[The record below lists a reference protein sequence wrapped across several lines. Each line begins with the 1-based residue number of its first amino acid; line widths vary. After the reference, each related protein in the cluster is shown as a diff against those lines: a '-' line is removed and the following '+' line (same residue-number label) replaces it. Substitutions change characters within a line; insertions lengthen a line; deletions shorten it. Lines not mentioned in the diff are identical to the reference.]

1 MAIGRP
7 KKMMNMYIFDILKRN
22 TDIDH
27 AITQKEIQ
35 QRLETEYD
43 MVVDR
48 KAVKANLEDLIN
60 DGTYDIYCETKTRLT
75 PNVKT
80 GELEKSKVCTGF
92 YYESKF
98 TDSELRLLMDS
109 VLFSRSIP
117 TNNKKEMLGKLK
129 DLSNKYFKFSTANI
143 QSYESVDREMNR
155 ELFYTIE
162 VLDEAI
168 SKGLQV
174 KFLYNEYG
182 TDKKLHHRKNED
194 GDVREYIINPYT
206 MAANGGKYYLIC
218 NYDKYDNLSHYRI
231 DRISNIEIL
240 ETPRKPKSQVE
251 GLVGLDVAKYMQ
263 EHIFMFGGKSIRAKF
278 EMPSY
283 LISDVLDAF
292 MANVDFEDLGDGK
305 VLASVKVNE
314 NDMRFWAR
322 QYASQIKITEP
333 KELVDMCKQDLAN
346 ALALYQNS

>member
-1 MAIGRP
+1 MLGARP
-7 KKMMNMYIFDILKRN
+7 KKMMNMYIFDILRRN
-22 TDIDH
+22 TDAEH
-27 AITQKEIQ
+27 PMTQREIQ
-35 QRLETEYD
+35 KRLESDYD
-43 MVVDR
+43 MTVDR

-60 DGTYDIYCETKTRLT
+60 DGSYNIEYATKIRLT
-75 PNVKT
+75 PNRLT
-80 GELEKSKVCTGF
+80 GEVEKNEVLTGF
-92 YYESKF
+92 YYDNIF

-174 KFLYNEYG
+174 KFLYNEYCA
-182 TDKKLHHRKNED
+182 DKKLHHRKNED

-240 ETPRKPKSQVE
+240 ETPRKPKNQVE
-251 GLVGLDVAKYMQ
+251 ELVGLDVAKYMQ
-263 EHIFMFGGKSIRAKF
+263 EHIFMFGGKSIRA
-278 EMPSY
+278 
-283 LISDVLDAF
+283 
-292 MANVDFEDLGDGK
+292 NVDFKNLGDGK

-346 ALALYQNS
+346 ALALYQEL

>member
-1 MAIGRP
+1 MLGGRP
-7 KKMMNMYIFDILKRN
+7 KKMMNMYIYDILRRN
-22 TDIDH
+22 TDAEH
-27 AITQKEIQ
+27 PMTQREIQ
-35 QRLETEYD
+35 KRLESEYD
-43 MVVDR
+43 MTVDR

-60 DGTYDIYCETKTRLT
+60 DGSYNIEYSTKIRLT
-75 PNVKT
+75 PNRLT
-80 GELEKSKVCTGF
+80 GEIEKNEVLTGF
-92 YYESKF
+92 YYNSVF

-109 VLFSRSIP
+109 VLFSKSIP
-117 TNNKKEMLGKLK
+117 TGNKKDLLDKLK

-168 SKGLQV
+168 SKGSQV

-182 TDKKLHHRKNED
+182 ADKKLHHRLNED
-194 GDVREYIINPYT
+194 GEVREYIINPYT
-206 MAANGGKYYLIC
+206 MATNGGKYYLIC
-218 NYDKYDNLSHYRI
+218 NYDKYDDIAHYRI

-240 ETPRKPKSQVE
+240 DTPRKPKNQVE

-283 LISDVLDAF
+283 LISDVLDYF
-292 MANVDFEDLGDGK
+292 RANVDFKDLDNGRIF
-305 VLASVKVNE
+305 ASVRVNG
-314 NDMRFWAR
+314 NDMRLWAR

-333 KELVDMCKQDLAN
+333 KELVEMCKQDLVN
-346 ALALYQNS
+346 ALKLYEN